1 MQSKRNIDARNI
13 IRMREIAEIYAVT
26 KQTKKSERYH
36 KIIIRICDRYP
47 KNEMMLIFKLE
58 SLNCLNRTYKSL
70 ETTNDLLKV
79 NPYNTVALIN
89 IANHLKEEKHA
100 F

>member
-1 MQSKRNIDARNI
+1 
-13 IRMREIAEIYAVT
+13 
-26 KQTKKSERYH
+26 
-36 KIIIRICDRYP
+36 
-47 KNEMMLIFKLE
+47 MLIFKLE

>member
-1 MQSKRNIDARNI
+1 MQSKSNIDARNI
-13 IRMREIAEIYAVT
+13 IRMREIAEIYALT
-26 KQTKKSERYH
+26 KQTQKSERYH
-36 KIIIRICDRYP
+36 KIIILICEGYP

-58 SLNCLNRTYKSL
+58 SLNCLKRTYKSL
-70 ETTNDLLKV
+70 ETTNDLLNL
-79 NPYNTVALIN
+79 NPYNSAALIN

>member
-1 MQSKRNIDARNI
+1 MQSKSNIDARNI
-13 IRMREIAEIYAVT
+13 IRMKEIAEIYALT
-26 KQTKKSERYH
+26 KQTQKSERYH
-36 KIIIRICDRYP
+36 KTIIRICDRYP

-70 ETTNDLLKV
+70 EITNDLIKL
-79 NPYNTVALIN
+79 NPYNAVALIN